1 MTFIC
6 KKTNGSAK
14 DILSSRSALKL
25 LNFKKWTVK
34 DQLK

>member
-1 MTFIC
+1 MTFIS

-14 DILSSRSALKL
+14 DILRSRSALKL
-25 LNFKKWTVK
+25 LNYKKSTVK